1 MNDIEANDLNFCN
14 QILKRRKIKNNLVI
28 LCEGG
33 KKEDFNINTPQ
44 QISRLSEI
52 PDANFWKQTIPIEW
66 GKNRPEFISC
76 GSWSDILRI
85 YPKLIELHHN
95 NPSDSYLSPD
105 KLFILIDLDIQ
116 SKNISNV
123 CPYYQTTEEL
133 YHAIYENNPID
144 TNIID
149 KSKII
154 ITGWIH
160 KEAYFLEPDLQD
172 YLKNEL
178 SSTKITYKNNPL
190 SLETIYQDMIQDI
203 NNNPDINHRDNINN
217 VLQRIE
223 KFLSIS
229 IPDQDSLINECQKL
243 KYDSTITPQEK
254 RKLIEVILK
263 IVKAKP
269 YWEKKIQIEADGLSE
284 NKAKDNVI
292 SAIARF
298 YANSCNLSD
307 QSNSTV
313 YHIPQWVNFLYTK
326 QKELNT

>member
-1 MNDIEANDLNFCN
+1 MNKIEAKDIDFCQIILNH
-14 QILKRRKIKNNLVI
+14 RRIKNNLVI
-28 LCEGG
+28 LCEGTR
-33 KKEDFNINTPQ
+33 EYLNIHTPQ
-44 QISRLSEI
+44 QIKRLDDF
-52 PDANFWKQTIPIEW
+52 PDANFWKQTIPMEW
-66 GKNRPEFISC
+66 RTNQPVFIPC
-76 GSWSDILRI
+76 GSRSDILRI
-85 YPKLIELHHN
+85 YPKLIDLHN
-95 NPSDSYLSPD
+95 NNPDNSYLSPD

-116 SKNISNV
+116 CQDIRNICLN
-123 CPYYQTTEEL
+123 YQTTEEL
-133 YHAIYENNPID
+133 YHAIYENNTID

-178 SSTKITYKNNPL
+178 SSTKITYKNNSL
-190 SLETIYQDMIQDI
+190 SLDAIYQDMIQDI
-203 NNNPDINHRDNINN
+203 NDNPDINQNLDN

-223 KFLSIS
+223 KFLSMS
-229 IPDQDSLINECQKL
+229 IPDKNSLINECQKL
-243 KYDSTITPQEK
+243 KHNSTITPQEK

-269 YWEKKIQIEADGLSE
+269 YWEDEITIEDDYLSK
-284 NKAKDNVI
+284 NKAEDNVLL
-292 SAIARF
+292 AIARF
-298 YANSCNLSD
+298 YAKSCNFSP

-326 QKELNT
+326 HKELNR

>member
-1 MNDIEANDLNFCN
+1 MNDIEVKDPEFC
-14 QILKRRKIKNNLVI
+14 QIILKHRRIKNNLVI
-28 LCEGG
+28 LCEGTR
-33 KKEDFNINTPQ
+33 EYLNVHTPQ
-44 QISRLSEI
+44 QIKRLDDF
-52 PDANFWKQTIPIEW
+52 PDANFWKQTIPMEW
-66 GKNRPEFISC
+66 KSKKPVFIPCDSR
-76 GSWSDILRI
+76 SDILRI
-85 YPKLIELHHN
+85 YPQLIDLHN
-95 NPSDSYLSPD
+95 NDPDNSYLSLH

-116 SKNISNV
+116 CQDISNI
-123 CPYYQTTEEL
+123 CPHYQTTEEL

-149 KSKII
+149 QSKII

-172 YLKNEL
+172 YLQNEL
-178 SSTKITYKNNPL
+178 PLTKITYKNNPL

-203 NNNPDINHRDNINN
+203 NDNPDINHRDNINN

-223 KFLSIS
+223 KFLSMS
-229 IPDQDSLINECQKL
+229 IPDKNSLINECEKL
-243 KYDSTITPQEK
+243 NQNSTITPQEK

-269 YWEKKIQIEADGLSE
+269 YWEDEITIEDDYLSE
-284 NKAKDNVI
+284 NKAEDNVLL
-292 SAIARF
+292 AIARF

-326 QKELNT
+326 HKELR